1 MGVLSGKTALV
12 TGASSGIGYGC
23 ALRFAEEGANILAC
37 ARHMDD
43 LEKLCED
50 VNSRNCEGRIAAVR
64 CDVSTEA
71 ELDKVVSTAIDEFGR
86 IDILVN
92 AAQGGLGKSAPLLDT
107 SYELSMM
114 YYLGGPMAALRLM
127 QKCFPYMKEQGYG
140 RIINF
145 TSDAARQGMKNMCA
159 YGMCKAAMEA
169 LTRTAAVEW
178 GEYGITA
185 NCIAPL
191 ILTANTLLS
200 ARGRAWAEKVAE
212 VNPTRRFG
220 TAYEDCSPILLFLAS
235 EASHYLNG
243 ETINVTGG
251 GSVPPIT
258 GTKTAAECPH
268 NDQ

>member
-1 MGVLSGKTALV
+1 MGVLSGKTAV
-12 TGASSGIGYGC
+12 ITGSSSGIGYGC
-23 ALRFAEEGANILAC
+23 ALRFAEEGADILAC

-43 LEKLCED
+43 LEKLYDEARA
-50 VNSRNCEGRIAAVR
+50 RNCEGRIVIVG
-64 CDVSTEA
+64 CDVSVEA
-71 ELDKVVSTAIDEFGR
+71 MLDNVVETAINEFGH

-92 AAQGGLGKSAPLLDT
+92 AAQGGLGKSAALIDT
-107 SYELSMM
+107 SYELSMQ
-114 YYLGGPMAALRLM
+114 YYMGGPIAALRLM
-127 QKCFPYMKEQGYG
+127 QKCFPYMKRQGWG

-145 TSDAARQGMKNMCA
+145 TSDAARQGMKNMAA
-159 YGMCKAAMEA
+159 YGMCKASMEA

-178 GEYGITA
+178 GEYGITS

-212 VNPTRRFG
+212 LNPTRRFG
-220 TAYEDCSPILLFLAS
+220 TAYDDCAPILVFLAS
-235 EASHYLNG
+235 DASHYLNG

-251 GSVPPIT
+251 GTVPPIT